1 MKTQRMLIATMAFVT
16 LGAMNACQKDVQDL
30 TPGALTKEKKQAV
43 TTEQVWSLN
52 NWMTSLPDN
61 NNLAKLSIPG
71 THDSGAR
78 HEPLGGTAKTQTLSI
93 REQLDAGVRFLDVRC
108 RHIDN
113 AFAIHHG
120 AIYQQ
125 LNFDDVLNATIS
137 FLNANPK
144 ECVVMSIKEEH
155 TPSNNNRSF
164 EETFNTY
171 VQKNPSK
178 WYLGETIPTLG
189 TARGKIVLVRRF
201 GASNVKGIDVTNWA
215 DKATFSI
222 NNGNASLR
230 VQDQYEVKNNDNKW
244 NAITGLLSEA
254 KSGSDTVMYLNFTSG
269 YAPMI
274 FGIPNIT
281 KVSDDMNGRLNNYF
295 TAGTKGRFG
304 IVIMDFATGDRAGKI
319 ISTNF

>member
-1 MKTQRMLIATMAFVT
+1 MKTQHMLIAAMAFVT
-16 LGAMNACQKDVQDL
+16 VGAMNACQKDAQGL
-30 TPGALTKEKKQAV
+30 SPRPLTKNEKQGAI
-43 TTEQVWSLN
+43 TEQVWSLN
-52 NWMTSLPDN
+52 SWMTGLSDN
-61 NNLAKLSIPG
+61 QSLAKLSIPG

-78 HEPLGGTAKTQTLSI
+78 HEPLSGTAKTQTLSI

-144 ECVVMSIKEEH
+144 ECVVMSVKEEH

-189 TARGKIVLVRRF
+189 TARGKIILVRRF

-222 NNGNASLR
+222 NNGKASLR

-254 KSGSDTVMYLNFTSG
+254 KSGSDAVMYLNFSSG

-281 KVSDDMNGRLNNYF
+281 KVSDDMNSRLNNYF
-295 TAGTKGRFG
+295 TTGTQGRFG
-304 IVIMDFATGDRAGKI
+304 IVIMDFANADRAGKI